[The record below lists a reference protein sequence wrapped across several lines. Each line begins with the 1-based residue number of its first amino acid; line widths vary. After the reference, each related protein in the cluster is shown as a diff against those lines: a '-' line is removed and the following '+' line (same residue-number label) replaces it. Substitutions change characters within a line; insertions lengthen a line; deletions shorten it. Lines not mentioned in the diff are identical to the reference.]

1 MIAMLEGQIREI
13 LKCTRC
19 GKCVATCPAF
29 EELGWESTS
38 ARGRMLLSRALAERT
53 PVTSKLYHGLYTCT
67 TCGYCS
73 AICPSGAQPEHV
85 VEIARRNIVLNGIVA
100 DRIKNMSDSVMKYG
114 NPLKEAKSRYTWVPS
129 GMELKKKSDIVYF
142 AGCLTSYRSLEVARA
157 TFKILNKFK
166 ATLLPDER
174 CCGSPLLRLGM
185 VPTEAMEA
193 NVKQV
198 KEIGAKTIVTSCAGC
213 YKTLRN
219 DYSLEKIEIL
229 HSSEF
234 IANHIEE
241 LSLSKLNL
249 RVTYHD
255 PCHLGRHNKVYDA
268 PRKVIKQIC
277 ELVEMKRI
285 RDKARCCGGGGGV
298 RSGYPE
304 LSLAIA
310 RKRIED
316 IPSGID
322 YVVSTCPLC
331 ERNLSDVGLKVLDLM
346 QLVEMASKDG

>member
-1 MIAMLEGQIREI
+1 MLEEQIREI

-29 EELGWESTS
+29 DELGWESTS
-38 ARGRMLLSRALAERT
+38 ARGRMLLSKALVERIPIT
-53 PVTSKLYHGLYTCT
+53 PRLYDGLYTCT

-73 AICPSGAQPEHV
+73 AICPSGAQPDRV
-85 VEIARRNIVLNGIVA
+85 VEIARRSIVLQGIIS
-100 DRIKNMSDSVMKYG
+100 DRIKIMNDSVEKYG
-114 NPLKEAKSRYTWVPS
+114 NPLKEAKPRNAWVPREI
-129 GMELKKKSDIVYF
+129 ELKKKSDLIYF
-142 AGCLTSYRSLEVARA
+142 AGCLTSYRSQEVARA
-157 TFKILNKFK
+157 TLKILSKFD
-166 ATLLPDER
+166 AAMLPDER
-174 CCGSPLLRLGM
+174 CCGSPLLRLGEM
-185 VPTEAMEA
+185 PSKAMEA
-193 NVKQV
+193 NVKQI

-219 DYSLEKIEIL
+219 DYALGNIEIL

-234 IANHIEE
+234 IANHLRE
-241 LSLSKLNL
+241 LNLSKLNL

-255 PCHLGRHNKVYDA
+255 PCHLGRHNRVYDA

-277 ELVEMKRI
+277 EFVEMKRI

-310 RKRIED
+310 KKRIED
-316 IPSGID
+316 IPNKID

-331 ERNLSDVGLKVLDLM
+331 ERNLSDVGLKVLDLT
-346 QLVEMASKDG
+346 QLVEIAMGK

>member
-1 MIAMLEGQIREI
+1 MLQEQIREI

-19 GKCVATCPAF
+19 GKCVATCPIF
-29 EELGWESTS
+29 DELSWESTS
-38 ARGRMLLSRALAERT
+38 ARGRMLLSKALVEKV
-53 PVTSKLYHGLYTCT
+53 PITSRLYDGLYTCT

-73 AICPSGAQPEHV
+73 AICPSGAQPDHV
-85 VEIARRNIVLNGIVA
+85 VEIARRSIVLQGMIA
-100 DRIKNMSDSVMKYG
+100 DRIKIMSDSVQKYG
-114 NPLKEAKSRYTWVPS
+114 NPLKEAKPRYTWVPREI
-129 GMELKKKSDIVYF
+129 ELKKKSDLIYF
-142 AGCLTSYRSLEVARA
+142 AGCLTSYRSQEVARA
-157 TFKILNKFK
+157 TLKILSKFD
-166 ATLLPDER
+166 AAMLPDER
-174 CCGSPLLRLGM
+174 CCGSPLLRLGEM
-185 VPTEAMEA
+185 PSKAMEA
-193 NVKQV
+193 NVKQI

-213 YKTLRN
+213 YKTLKK
-219 DYSLEKIEIL
+219 DYTFGNIEIL

-234 IANHIEE
+234 IANHIQE
-241 LSLSKLNL
+241 LDLSKLNL

-277 ELVEMKRI
+277 EFVEMRRI

-310 RKRIED
+310 KKRFED
-316 IPSGID
+316 VPDKID

-331 ERNLSDVGLKVLDLM
+331 ERNLSDVGLKVLDLT
-346 QLVEMASKDG
+346 QLVEMAMGK